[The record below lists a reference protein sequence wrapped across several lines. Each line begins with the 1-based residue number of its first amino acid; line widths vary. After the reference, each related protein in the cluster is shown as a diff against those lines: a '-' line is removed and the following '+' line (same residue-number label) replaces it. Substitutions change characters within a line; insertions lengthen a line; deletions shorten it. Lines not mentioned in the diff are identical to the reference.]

1 MPAAG
6 IVKLLYKVCRMSPMR
21 SYLRIGELARRTGVT
36 EPTLRAWE
44 RRYGLLRPERSA
56 GGFRLYSDEDAV
68 RVRAM
73 QDHLGRGVA
82 ASEAAGL
89 ALAAPPDDASPIESL
104 VHDLATALD
113 SFDEVAAQAAL
124 DRALATL
131 SVEAALRDVLLPVM
145 ADVGTG
151 WEEDESVIAREH
163 FATNLVRGRL
173 LSLARGWDLGAGRR
187 ALLACAPEE
196 RHDIGLIAFGLALRA
211 RGWRITFLGAD
222 TPIGTLG
229 EAAGLTEPD
238 LVVVSASQQQR
249 LEHGELEELARV
261 HRLAVGGPGVTQELA
276 ERIGAELLPAHPL
289 DAAGVV

>member
-1 MPAAG
+1 
-6 IVKLLYKVCRMSPMR
+6 MSPMR

-113 SFDEVAAQAAL
+113 SFDDVAAQAAL

-151 WEEDESVIAREH
+151 WEDDESAIAREH

-238 LVVVSASQQQR
+238 LVVVSASRPQR
-249 LEHGELEELARV
+249 LEHGELEELARA

-289 DAAGVV
+289 DAAASV

>member
-1 MPAAG
+1 
-6 IVKLLYKVCRMSPMR
+6 MR

-56 GGFRLYSDEDAV
+56 GGFRLYSDEDAS

-73 QDHLGRGVA
+73 QGHLDSGVA

-89 ALAAPPDDASPIESL
+89 ALAAPPADSSPIESL
-104 VHDLATALD
+104 VHDLAAALD
-113 SFDEVAAQAAL
+113 SFDDIAAQEAL

-131 SVEAALRDVLLPVM
+131 NVEAALREVLLPVM
-145 ADVGTG
+145 SDVGTG
-151 WEEDESVIAREH
+151 WEEDESVIGREH

-173 LSLARGWDLGAGRR
+173 LSLARGWDLGSGRR

-222 TPIGTLG
+222 TPVGTLG
-229 EAAGLTEPD
+229 HAVALTKPD
-238 LVVVSASQQQR
+238 LVVVSASRPER
-249 LEHGELEELARV
+249 LEHDELEELARA

-276 ERIGAELLPAHPL
+276 ERIGAELLPGHPL
-289 DAAGVV
+289 DAAAAV